1 MDYHAA
7 PQYAAWKAFGDELN
21 KTGRP
26 TLYSCSWPD
35 YIRTNSSGTGPVD
48 YRNTAAHC
56 NLWRMYNDIQDS
68 WASVTDI
75 IDWVGDNAP
84 TNGMLDAA
92 GVEEGDTVVVV
103 GDGAV
108 GLCGV
113 LAASVMGAGQVI
125 AMSRHEPRQRI
136 AEQFGGSEGGHCSGS
151 PSCWRRRSTSGLRTR
166 VIAAPQTS

>member
-1 MDYHAA
+1 MDYLKFDFCGVAMPGKPPENCSGVVGRSCGTVPVESTA
-7 PQYAAWKAFGDELN
+7 QYAHWAALTAALN

-26 TLYSCSWPD
+26 VLYSCSWPD

-92 GVEEGDTVVVV
+92 GPGAWNDPDMLIIGNFALSVEQSK
-103 GDGAV
+103 
-108 GLCGV
+108 
-113 LAASVMGAGQVI
+113 AASFRTAARAG
-125 AMSRHEPRQRI
+125 E
-136 AEQFGGSEGGHCSGS
+136 
-151 PSCWRRRSTSGLRTR
+151 R
-166 VIAAPQTS
+166 VPLFERNT